1 VKKPGEK
8 DEFPGGKAERRFRL
22 FEASRGLF
30 RRRTLPLDEE
40 RSVQEPE
47 RPEPADARDEQ
58 EGERR

>member
-1 VKKPGEK
+1 MKKPGEK

-47 RPEPADARDEQ
+47 RPKPADARDEQ

>member
-1 VKKPGEK
+1 MKKPGEK

-30 RRRTLPLDEE
+30 RRRTLPLDEK

-47 RPEPADARDEQ
+47 RPEPDDAREEQ
-58 EGERR
+58 EGEWR

>member
-1 VKKPGEK
+1 MKKPGEK

-40 RSVQEPE
+40 RPAEEPE
-47 RPEPADARDEQ
+47 RREQDDAWDEQ